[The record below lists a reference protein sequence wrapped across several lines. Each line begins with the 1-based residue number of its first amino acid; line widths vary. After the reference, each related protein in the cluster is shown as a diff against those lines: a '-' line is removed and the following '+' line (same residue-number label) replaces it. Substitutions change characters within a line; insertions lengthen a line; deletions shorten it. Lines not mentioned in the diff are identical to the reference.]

1 MSAIRPPA
9 VAGSFYPADRAAL
22 ARTVDALLAEGR
34 ASATGR
40 RPKALIVPHAGYSY
54 SGAVAARGYRMLR
67 AEGAG
72 VTRAVV
78 IGPAHSMGIA
88 GIAAPACA
96 AFETPLGRVPVDR
109 RALDSLREL
118 RQVIV
123 TDAPHRREHAVEVQ
137 LPFLQR
143 ILGQFS
149 LLPLVVGDAE
159 PAEIAQ
165 VLARLWDGAETLVV
179 VSSDLSHYH
188 DYETARERD
197 RATAAAIESPHG
209 ARLGPEDACGFLP
222 IGGLLAETRRRGLAL
237 ERLDLRNS
245 GDTAGPRNRVVGYG
259 AWALYDDQ
267 RRALAETGAA

>member
-1 MSAIRPPA
+1 MSAVRSPA

-22 ARTVDALLAEGR
+22 SRIVEALLADGP
-34 ASATGR
+34 ASAAGR

-54 SGAVAARGYRMLR
+54 SGAVAACAYRMAR

-96 AFETPLGRVPVDR
+96 AFETPLGRIPVDR
-109 RALDSLREL
+109 RALDSLSEL
-118 RQVIV
+118 RQVII

-143 ILGQFS
+143 ILGRFS

-159 PAEIAQ
+159 PAEVAQ

-179 VSSDLSHYH
+179 VSSDLSHYQ
-188 DYETARERD
+188 DYKTARERD
-197 RATAAAIESPHG
+197 GATAAAIESHEG
-209 ARLGPEDACGFLP
+209 VRLGPEDACGFLP
-222 IGGLLAETRRRGLAL
+222 IRGLLDEARRRGLAV

-259 AWALYDDQ
+259 AWALYEDPGPGPVNTRD
-267 RRALAETGAA
+267 A